1 MRHLLLALPFALLPV
16 IAHANEHHHHDHH
29 DEHASLGS
37 HEHGVAQLDAA
48 LEGNV
53 LEIEL
58 RSPAINLLGFEHA
71 ANSAE
76 DKRKV
81 ADARAQ
87 LEQPNR
93 LFGLSAEAGCK
104 LDEARLESPLFAGK
118 GHEHEH
124 EHEHEQHD
132 AGTHS
137 DVHAHYRY
145 DCSTPDALTGLD
157 LRTLFEAFP
166 GTEKIQAQVIGPN
179 GQQGK
184 LLRANQAQITF

>member
-1 MRHLLLALPFALLPV
+1 MRHLLLALPFALLPA
-16 IAHANEHHHHDHH
+16 IPHADEHHHHDHH

-48 LEGNV
+48 LEGTV

-58 RSPAINLLGFEHA
+58 RSPAIHLVGFEHA

-76 DKRKV
+76 DKRTV

-87 LEQPNR
+87 LEQPGR
-93 LFGLSAEAGCK
+93 LFRLSAEAGCK

-118 GHEHEH
+118 GHEH

-157 LRTLFEAFP
+157 LRTLFE
-166 GTEKIQAQVIGPN
+166 
-179 GQQGK
+179 
-184 LLRANQAQITF
+184 

>member
-16 IAHANEHHHHDHH
+16 IAHAAEHHHHDHH

-48 LEGNV
+48 LEGTV

-76 DKRKV
+76 DKRKL
-81 ADARAQ
+81 ADTRAQ
-87 LEQPNR
+87 LEQPDR
-93 LFGLSAEAGCK
+93 LFGLSAEAGCR

-145 DCSTPDALTGLD
+145 DCSAPDALTGLD
-157 LRTLFEAFP
+157 LQALFEAFP
-166 GTEKIQAQVIGPN
+166 GTEKIQAQVIAPN

-184 LLRANQAQITF
+184 LLRAKQAQITF

>member
-124 EHEHEQHD
+124 EQD
-132 AGTHS
+132 
-137 DVHAHYRY
+137 RK
-145 DCSTPDALTGLD
+145 STRLNSSHV
-157 LRTLFEAFP
+157 
-166 GTEKIQAQVIGPN
+166 KISYA
-179 GQQGK
+179 
-184 LLRANQAQITF
+184 

>member
-16 IAHANEHHHHDHH
+16 IAHANEYHHHDHH

-48 LEGNV
+48 LEGTV

-104 LDEARLESPLFAGK
+104 LDEARLESPLLAGK
-118 GHEHEH
+118 GH

-157 LRTLFEAFP
+157 LRALFEAFP